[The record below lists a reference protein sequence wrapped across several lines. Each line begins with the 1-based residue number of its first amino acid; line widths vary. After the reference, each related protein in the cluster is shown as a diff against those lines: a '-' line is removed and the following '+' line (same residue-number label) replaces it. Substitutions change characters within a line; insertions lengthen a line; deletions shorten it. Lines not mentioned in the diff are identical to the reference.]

1 MKVLI
6 IGSGGR
12 EHAIAYA
19 LHQSPS
25 VSEIHAIPGSAGMAQ
40 QVVNHDIDWRQ
51 MDSVLDFCLRSEINL
66 VIIGPEDPLVEGL
79 SDKLRERGILVV
91 GPSQESAQ
99 LEGSK
104 VFAKEF
110 MKAAGVPTANYV
122 TVSSVSDVE
131 KNISQ
136 FSPPYVLK
144 ADGLAA
150 GKGVF
155 ICRDQNELLAA
166 AKDLFENKILG
177 RAGHRA
183 LLEQFSPGW
192 ELSYLVL
199 TNGHSWQT
207 LPLAQDHKRL
217 LDNDQGPNTGGMGT
231 VAPLKID
238 ENLRE
243 QIENLIVK
251 KSITHLERSGMI
263 YRGVLFIGIMVT
275 PEGPSVL
282 EYNCRLG
289 DPETQVILPLID
301 GDWGIIFRSLA
312 AGKLEKLKVKNLYS
326 TCVVLAAPGY
336 PMSPEK
342 NLAIEGEVQ
351 SSTAFSYFLH
361 AGTKKTSD
369 GHWLTHGG
377 RIMNSMGLGNDLQE
391 SIQNA
396 YLQSEKVKW
405 MGLQKRTDIGQKVL
419 KNSNHI

>member
-12 EHAIAYA
+12 EHALAYA
-19 LHQSPS
+19 LQQSPS

-40 QVVNHDIDWRQ
+40 QVVNHDMDWRQ
-51 MDSVLDFCLRSEINL
+51 MDLVSEFCRRTEIDL

-79 SDKLRERGILVV
+79 SDRLRERGILVV
-91 GPSQESAQ
+91 GPSKESAQ

-110 MKAAGVPTANYV
+110 MQAAGVPTSNYV
-122 TVSSVSDVE
+122 TVSSISDVE
-131 KNISQ
+131 KNVSQ
-136 FSPPYVLK
+136 FTPPYVLK

-155 ICRDQNELLAA
+155 ICKDRNELLHAA
-166 AKDLFENKILG
+166 ADLFENKILG
-177 RAGHRA
+177 AAGNRA

-199 TNGHSWQT
+199 TNGHQWQT

-217 LDNDQGPNTGGMGT
+217 QNNDQGPNTGGMGT

-243 QIENLIVK
+243 QIESLIVK
-251 KSITHLERSGMI
+251 KSIAHLEQSGI
-263 YRGVLFIGIMVT
+263 VYRGILFIGIMVT

-289 DPETQVILPLID
+289 DPETQVILPLVD
-301 GDWGIIFRSLA
+301 GDWGQIFRSLA
-312 AGKLEKLKVKNLYS
+312 EGKLEKIKFKNLFS
-326 TCVVLAAPGY
+326 TCIVLAAPGY
-336 PMSPEK
+336 PMNPER

-351 SSTAFSYFLH
+351 SSTSFSYFLH
-361 AGTKKTSD
+361 AGTKKSSD
-369 GHWLTHGG
+369 GHWLTNGG
-377 RIMNSMGLGNDLQE
+377 RIMNAVGIGQDLSE
-391 SIQNA
+391 SIRNA
-396 YLQSEKVKW
+396 YLQSEKVQW
-405 MGLQKRTDIGQKVL
+405 MGLQKRTDIGQKIIG
-419 KNSNHI
+419 K